1 MSSLWY
7 SITYLS
13 VLAKRNL
20 GCFTKTSNPGNE
32 PDKFR
37 RKKCRGDKSSHL
49 HGWQNGGIMAVGSFP
64 IPTRLGRAARSAGR
78 LLFMLLPSMVRRTKQ
93 PAALPGS
100 RLFHSRVQDAAQ
112 RRLRPPPRLPSMLR
126 LRSAIFPSEE
136 ERNCLSFWKNGSET
150 AKSRKRFD
158 VRTKCSSN
166 AGKYKRDTFLS
177 YPENGRTG
185 NVSLLQ

>member
-1 MSSLWY
+1 MWKRGVSSLWY

-20 GCFTKTSNPGNE
+20 VSFTKTSNPGKE

-49 HGWQNGGIMAVGSFP
+49 HGCGSGGIMAMGSFP

-78 LLFMLLPSMVRRTKQ
+78 LLFMPFLFMPLRPGGRYVRPLEKDRGGPWEDTAGAPSIEQNSRPPCR
-93 PAALPGS
+93 AAGCLGTDS
-100 RLFHSRVQDAAQ
+100 RDAAQ

-126 LRSAIFPSEE
+126 FKSAIFPSEE
-136 ERNCLSFWKNGSET
+136 ERNCLSL
-150 AKSRKRFD
+150 
-158 VRTKCSSN
+158 SS
-166 AGKYKRDTFLS
+166 KD
-177 YPENGRTG
+177 
-185 NVSLLQ
+185 